1 MGNLKH
7 SITLFGFGNK
17 YVRGEY
23 TFEDILDRVKKL
35 GGDGIEVVAPQMV
48 PGHPNPSKD
57 WISYF
62 RDACQ
67 KYELTPVCYSIYVD
81 SGKHKSRFL
90 TEDERF
96 TETINEM
103 ETAKKLGFQI
113 VRSQDALLPRTMEKL
128 LPYAQE
134 LGLHLA
140 IELHGPWSPSTP
152 VFQEYYDL
160 FERQN
165 SKVLG
170 VIMDFSAFASGAPEI
185 VLNCLPDD
193 SCHKDLIMDINNLYI
208 TTEIPE
214 AELEQRLLSSG
225 GDMLDVEICRQKI
238 FSIPKTA
245 KMGTIYYRT
254 HPDFEG
260 FRRLLKHSV
269 YIHGKY
275 YHCNQNLQCVGL
287 DYPQFIRIMKE
298 EGYNGFI
305 CSEYEGAPF
314 DASIDEEEQIARH
327 IRMLDKLW
335 IE

>member
-23 TFEDILDRVKKL
+23 TLEDILDRVKKL

-48 PGHPNPSKD
+48 PGHPNPSES

-62 RDACQ
+62 KDACQ

-81 SGKHKSRFL
+81 SGKHKGRFL

-96 TETINEM
+96 AETINEM
-103 ETAKKLGFQI
+103 EVAKKMGFQI
-113 VRSQDALLPRTMEKL
+113 VRSQDALLPKTMEKL
-128 LPYAQE
+128 LPYAEE

-140 IELHGPWSPSTP
+140 IELHGPWCPDTP
-152 VFQEYYDL
+152 VFQEYYEL
-160 FERQN
+160 FERKN
-165 SKVLG
+165 TKALG

-193 SCHKDLIMDINNLYI
+193 VCHKDLIMDINNLYI

-214 AELEQRLLSSG
+214 AELEQKLLSSG
-225 GDMLDVEICRQKI
+225 GDMLDVEICRKKI
-238 FSIPKTA
+238 FSIPKDS

-254 HPDFEG
+254 KPDYEG

-275 YHCNQNLQCVGL
+275 YHCNENLQCIGL
-287 DYPQFIRIMKE
+287 DYPRFIEIMKE
-298 EGYNGFI
+298 EGYEGFI
-305 CSEYEGAPF
+305 CSEYEGAPY
-314 DASIDEEEQIARH
+314 DASINEEEQIARH
-327 IRMLDKLW
+327 IRMLDQLW
-335 IE
+335 QA